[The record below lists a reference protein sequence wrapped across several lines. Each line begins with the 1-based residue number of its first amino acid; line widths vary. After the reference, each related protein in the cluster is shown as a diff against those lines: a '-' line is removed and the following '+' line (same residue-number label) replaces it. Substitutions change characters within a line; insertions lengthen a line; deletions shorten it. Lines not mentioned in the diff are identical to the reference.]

1 MATFRSRPVTRS
13 STADT
18 SAAVDAFMVG
28 LVHPHKEAIQALRRI
43 VLGIDSS
50 ILEGVKWNAP
60 SFRTHEYFATTH
72 LRAKNGIGLVL
83 HLGAKARGNQAIR
96 IDDADRMLAWLAD
109 DRAMVSFV
117 GVEDLHAK
125 TGALRDLVRQW
136 LRFV

>member
-1 MATFRSRPVTRS
+1 
-13 STADT
+13 
-18 SAAVDAFMVG
+18 MVG

-83 HLGAKARGNQAIR
+83 HLGAKARGDQAIR

-109 DRAMVSFV
+109 DRAMLSFG
-117 GVEDLHAK
+117 GVEDLRAK
-125 TGALRDLVRQW
+125 AGALRDLVRQW